1 MLMLSNSF
9 QEIISF
15 VISSH
20 QIITYREEV
29 YSEHC
34 QTFKMEHCAKRI
46 IPKCSCKIRHFQ
58 SGRRGGRGGGG
69 GGGGGGGVH
78 GTMALQ

>member
-29 YSEHC
+29 YSEHG

-46 IPKCSCKIRHFQ
+46 IPKCMELWHFNKQ
-58 SGRRGGRGGGG
+58 FEKHNKKVPMKKHF
-69 GGGGGGGVH
+69 GV
-78 GTMALQ
+78 LFS

>member
-34 QTFKMEHCAKRI
+34 QTFKRSIVQKESFLSAVAKSDIFRAEE
-46 IPKCSCKIRHFQ
+46 
-58 SGRRGGRGGGG
+58 GE
-69 GGGGGGGVH
+69 GGGGGVH